1 MHKANDH
8 TLVVILIEDI
18 IAANNLSE
26 ILEVDN
32 IDVFFVAPGDLA
44 QSMGFLG
51 QVTHPEVQ
59 SVIDNAF
66 AQIKAAGRTSG
77 ALANDA
83 NIESYISQGVTFF
96 MTGWAPWAATGAR
109 SFLDKVAGA
118 SS

>member
-1 MHKANDH
+1 
-8 TLVVILIEDI
+8 
-18 IAANNLSE
+18 
-26 ILEVDN
+26 
-32 IDVFFVAPGDLA
+32 
-44 QSMGFLG
+44 MGFLG

-83 NIESYISQGVTFF
+83 NIESYIGQGVTFF
-96 MTGWAPWAATGAR
+96 MTGWAPWAAAGAR

-118 SS
+118 NS